1 MGIDE
6 ERVLQ
11 RRLEG
16 LEKKYKQ
23 DRFNPMTELP
33 RENNDSYPE
42 FKESVNNSVEG
53 RIDSSNNLNNE
64 ELVNNNSNFVNE
76 NNPINDVSLQGGSSP
91 EVVEEF
97 RKEIPERT
105 QQRFGF
111 FNKTLKGDN
120 VELNNG
126 REIKNEISKKILPVE
141 GVSENKLGENDLKGS
156 LGNESRIIKNVEN
169 KSSDN
174 FTNRVRKNSM
184 GVKNRLSLKEIEGVS
199 NQIKK
204 LKTEVGK
211 ALIGQ
216 EEMINSLILGLMCN
230 AHVLVEGVPGI
241 AKTLAIRALAA
252 ASGCDV
258 KRIQFTVDMLP
269 TDIIGLTTYTPDKGF
284 ETLKGPIF
292 TNFLI
297 ADEINRAPPKTQ
309 SALIEGM
316 QEKQVTIGRD
326 QHHLPDP
333 FFVMA
338 TENPIENSGVYPLPE
353 AQIDRFL
360 FKVLVGYPEKK
371 DEWEI
376 MESNMTLHKFEDF
389 KVKAVINPK
398 QIKNIQQIVKKVYLD
413 DSIKEYILSIV
424 RKTRDRDF
432 DSAEYLTYGSSPRA
446 SIGLFI
452 ASKARALM
460 MGRNYVLPGDVKAVV
475 YSVLRHRIILSYKAT
490 IDKVSSDA
498 IINKILES
506 VSV

>member
-1 MGIDE
+1 MEINE
-6 ERVLQ
+6 ERELQ

-16 LEKKYKQ
+16 LEKKYKH
-23 DRFNPMTELP
+23 DMFNPIKEIP
-33 RENNDSYPE
+33 NNFREENSFDNEFDSSLDTGEKY
-42 FKESVNNSVEG
+42 ESVVPEYVERAEDNFSENSV
-53 RIDSSNNLNNE
+53 
-64 ELVNNNSNFVNE
+64 
-76 NNPINDVSLQGGSSP
+76 P
-91 EVVEEF
+91 EIREEF
-97 RKEIPERT
+97 RKEIPERSKM
-105 QQRFGF
+105 RLGF
-111 FNKTLKGDN
+111 FNKKIDEDSFRGNERT
-120 VELNNG
+120 
-126 REIKNEISKKILPVE
+126 EIKKEISRLP
-141 GVSENKLGENDLKGS
+141 L
-156 LGNESRIIKNVEN
+156 VEN
-169 KSSDN
+169 KVFENRFNEMGIRGSAEKVGGIIQKIESEQPDK
-174 FTNRVRKNSM
+174 FTNKVMMNSA
-184 GVKNRLSLKEIEGVS
+184 GVKNRLSLKEITLVS

-204 LKTEVGK
+204 LKNEVSK

-216 EEMINSLILGLMCN
+216 EDMIDSLILGLMCN

-316 QEKQVTIGRD
+316 QEKQVTIGRK
-326 QHHLPDP
+326 QFHLPDP

-338 TENPIENSGVYPLPE
+338 TENPIENAGVYPLPE

-360 FKVLVGYPEKK
+360 FKVLVGYPEKE
-371 DEWEI
+371 DEWKI
-376 MESNMTLHKFEDF
+376 MESNMTLQKFENF
-389 KVKAVINPK
+389 NVKAVINPK
-398 QIKNIQQIVKKVYLD
+398 QIKYMQDIVKKIYLD
-413 DSIKEYILSIV
+413 DSIKEYILGIV

-460 MGRNYVLPGDVKAVV
+460 SGRNYVLPEDVKNVV
-475 YSVLRHRIILSYKAT
+475 YSILRHRIILSYKAT
-490 IDKVSSDA
+490 IDKVSPDA

-506 VSV
+506 VRVE

>member
-1 MGIDE
+1 MVNE
-6 ERVLQ
+6 ERELQ

-16 LEKKYKQ
+16 LEKKYRR
-23 DRFNPMTELP
+23 DMFNPISELP
-33 RENNDSYPE
+33 KDRVGEGISEDDEGNGASENNFDLNDEGGVSSEEEIINGVSEVEDE
-42 FKESVNNSVEG
+42 FV
-53 RIDSSNNLNNE
+53 
-64 ELVNNNSNFVNE
+64 
-76 NNPINDVSLQGGSSP
+76 GSFDKP
-91 EVVEEF
+91 KP
-97 RKEIPERT
+97 RL
-105 QQRFGF
+105 GF
-111 FNKTLKGDN
+111 FNKALKGDN
-120 VELNNG
+120 LG
-126 REIKNEISKKILPVE
+126 MRDGAEIKNEISKFGLGDNRDGLGDNGRKFGKGIGGLGDDIKGSVERVGGIVQKIESEQPDKFANKVIMNSA
-141 GVSENKLGENDLKGS
+141 GVSG
-156 LGNESRIIKNVEN
+156 
-169 KSSDN
+169 
-174 FTNRVRKNSM
+174 
-184 GVKNRLSLKEIEGVS
+184 RLSQKEITKVS
-199 NQIKK
+199 NQIGK
-204 LKTEVGK
+204 LKKEVGK

-216 EEMINSLILGLMCN
+216 EDLMDSLILGLMCN

-316 QEKQVTIGRD
+316 QEKQVTIGRK
-326 QHHLPDP
+326 QYHLPDP

-338 TENPIENSGVYPLPE
+338 TENPIENAGVYPLPE

-360 FKVLVGYPEKK
+360 FKVLVGYPEK
-371 DEWEI
+371 DAEWKI
-376 MESNMTLHKFEDF
+376 MESNMTLQKFEDF
-389 KVKAVINPK
+389 NVQAVMNPK
-398 QIKNIQQIVKKVYLD
+398 QIKDIQAVVKKIYLD
-413 DSIKEYILSIV
+413 DSIKEYILQIV
-424 RKTRDRDF
+424 RKTRERDF

-460 MGRNYVLPGDVKAVV
+460 KGRNYVLPQDVKYVV

-490 IDKVSSDA
+490 IDKISPDA
-498 IINKILES
+498 IISKILES
-506 VSV
+506 VRVE